1 MTIGARIEP
10 GTALIHTTD
19 VADRVTELE
28 ELAALTDDQAAELA
42 SLRELH
48 ELVYGW
54 PDHPGDATLL
64 IRDDCFQDHARDVAV
79 DLGLLG
85 DTQRWPVNH
94 IDWESAADALKTLYN
109 AIDWQG
115 TTYWFR

>member
-19 VADRVTELE
+19 VADRIEELE
-28 ELAALTDDQAAELA
+28 GSALTDDQAAELA
-42 SLRELH
+42 SLRELA
-48 ELVYGW
+48 ELVGSL
-54 PDHPGDATLL
+54 DATLL